1 MTLLAFRPFI
11 DPIPIVSWQKLAM
24 LLPLCLAI
32 AIVYKTTKCREL
44 RDVPESVA
52 DGLLGDPSHE
62 IFDDREADVR
72 LQQRL
77 LDEL

>member
-1 MTLLAFRPFI
+1 MTLLAFMPFI

-44 RDVPESVA
+44 RDVPVA
-52 DGLLGDPSHE
+52 SLVLWVTILVGMFAVGIGLLVAYNL
-62 IFDDREADVR
+62 FA
-72 LQQRL
+72 
-77 LDEL
+77 

>member
-44 RDVPESVA
+44 PAAPVA
-52 DGLLGDPSHE
+52 RLVLWVTILVGLFAVGIS
-62 IFDDREADVR
+62 
-72 LQQRL
+72 L
-77 LDEL
+77 LVAYTLFA

>member
-1 MTLLAFRPFI
+1 MTLLAFKPFI

-44 RDVPESVA
+44 RDVPVA
-52 DGLLGDPSHE
+52 SLVLWVTILVGMFAVGIGLLVAYNL
-62 IFDDREADVR
+62 FA
-72 LQQRL
+72 
-77 LDEL
+77 

>member
-44 RDVPESVA
+44 RDVPVA
-52 DGLLGDPSHE
+52 SLVLWVTILVGMFAVGISLLVAYTL
-62 IFDDREADVR
+62 FA
-72 LQQRL
+72 
-77 LDEL
+77 

>member
-11 DPIPIVSWQKLAM
+11 DPIPLVSWQKLAM

-44 RDVPESVA
+44 RDVPVA
-52 DGLLGDPSHE
+52 SLVLWVTILVGMFAVGIGLLVAYTL
-62 IFDDREADVR
+62 FA
-72 LQQRL
+72 
-77 LDEL
+77 

>member
-44 RDVPESVA
+44 RDVPVA
-52 DGLLGDPSHE
+52 SLVLWVTILVGMFAVGIGLLVAYSL
-62 IFDDREADVR
+62 FA
-72 LQQRL
+72 
-77 LDEL
+77 

>member
-11 DPIPIVSWQKLAM
+11 DPIPLVSWQKLAM

-44 RDVPESVA
+44 RDVPVA
-52 DGLLGDPSHE
+52 SLVLWVTILVGMFAVGIGLLVAYSL
-62 IFDDREADVR
+62 FA
-72 LQQRL
+72 
-77 LDEL
+77 